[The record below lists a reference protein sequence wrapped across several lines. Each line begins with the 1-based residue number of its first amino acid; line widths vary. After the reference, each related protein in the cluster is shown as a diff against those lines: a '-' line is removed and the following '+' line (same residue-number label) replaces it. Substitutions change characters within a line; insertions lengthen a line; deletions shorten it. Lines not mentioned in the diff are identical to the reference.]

1 MSQTTNSLVSNL
13 DLDDFED
20 LQTGSLP
27 LVNPKT
33 GEPTSSTIE
42 LASKEHPS
50 RKKID
55 LARSRKVRTA
65 YMKTGKI
72 PNVDPLDE
80 IEDET
85 DYLVGVTLGW
95 NLTQGGKPLA
105 FSAEAARTL
114 FTDPKKQ
121 WVRQQV
127 LDALNKNELFINNS
141 AKA

>member
-1 MSQTTNSLVSNL
+1 MSQTTNSLVSSL

-20 LQTGSLP
+20 LQTGSLS

-33 GEPTSSTIE
+33 GEPTSSSIE

-95 NLTQGGKPLA
+95 NLAQGGKPLE
-105 FSAEAARTL
+105 FSAEAVRKL